1 VAAIAQQARTKRSG
15 AMASPVTTASAFV
28 KGERERA
35 STLVTE
41 GVDHGPVAAYGK
53 VVRGEVDA
61 PLPVKLVT
69 LQPLMKWIRTPI
81 PQAASG
87 AGAGIALVTSLLAVP
102 IALLLATDA
111 AAQAPLAIQIAVMGF
126 VMAVTAAVCGVLY
139 LLVLG
144 KTRQQLIHRVERW
157 SRSDKAYLMALIV
170 IVPTVGFA
178 TLTAFGIH
186 QHLLGLEGDH
196 PRTKG
201 LSFAAFTTYL
211 WHLAHAVPFL
221 DIPDTLKWKASL
233 AFREWDGGNLLILA
247 YKVALI
253 VPLLQLFTL
262 LLKRFFADQPAAT
275 SERSNTSR

>member
-1 VAAIAQQARTKRSG
+1 VAAIAQEARTKRTD
-15 AMASPVTTASAFV
+15 AMTSSVTKAV
-28 KGERERA
+28 KGERDRA

-41 GVDHGPVAAYGK
+41 GLEHGPVAAYGM

-69 LQPLMKWIRTPI
+69 LQWLMKWIRKPI
-81 PQAASG
+81 PQAG
-87 AGAGIALVTSLLAVP
+87 AGAGTGIALVTSLFVVP
-102 IALLLATDA
+102 FVLLLATDA
-111 AAQAPLAIQIAVMGF
+111 VAQTPMAIQVVAMGF
-126 VMAVTAAVCGVLY
+126 VMAVTAAVCLVLY

-144 KTRQQLIHRVERW
+144 KTRQELMHRVERW
-157 SRSDKAYLMALIV
+157 SGRDKAYLMALIV

-178 TLTAFGIH
+178 TLTAFGLH
-186 QHLLGLEGDH
+186 RHLFGLAGDH
-196 PRTKG
+196 PRTDG
-201 LSFAAFTTYL
+201 LSFAAFDTYL

-233 AFREWDGGNLLILA
+233 DFREWYGGNLLILA

-253 VPLLQLFTL
+253 VPLLQLFAL
-262 LLKRFFADQPAAT
+262 VLKRFFADQSPTT

>member
-1 VAAIAQQARTKRSG
+1 MTPSVTK
-15 AMASPVTTASAFV
+15 AV
-28 KGERERA
+28 KGERDRA

-41 GVDHGPVAAYGK
+41 GLEHGPVAAYGM

-69 LQPLMKWIRTPI
+69 LQWLMTWIRKPI
-81 PQAASG
+81 PQAGAG

-102 IALLLATDA
+102 VVLLFAADA
-111 AAQAPLAIQIAVMGF
+111 VARTPMAIQVVAMVF
-126 VMAVTAAVCGVLY
+126 VMAVTLVVCGVLY
-139 LLVLG
+139 LLVLR
-144 KTRQQLIHRVERW
+144 KTRQELIHRVERW

-170 IVPTVGFA
+170 IVPTAGFA
-178 TLTAFGIH
+178 TVTTFGPH
-186 QHLLGLEGDH
+186 EHLLGLEGDH

-201 LSFAAFTTYL
+201 LSFAALTTYL

-221 DIPDTLKWKASL
+221 DIPDTLKWKARL
-233 AFREWDGGNLLILA
+233 DFREWGLGNLLILA

-253 VPLLQLFTL
+253 VPLLQLFAL
-262 LLKRFFADQPAAT
+262 VLKRFFADQPPTT

>member
-1 VAAIAQQARTKRSG
+1 VAAIAQEARTKRSD
-15 AMASPVTTASAFV
+15 AVASSVTKAGAFV
-28 KGERERA
+28 KGERDRA

-41 GVDHGPVAAYGK
+41 GLEHGPVAAYGM
-53 VVRGEVDA
+53 VLRGEVNA

-69 LQPLMKWIRTPI
+69 LQWLMRWIRKPI
-81 PQAASG
+81 PQAG
-87 AGAGIALVTSLLAVP
+87 ADAGTAIALVTSLLVVRFV
-102 IALLLATDA
+102 LLLVTDA
-111 AAQAPLAIQIAVMGF
+111 VAQTPMAIQVVAMGF
-126 VMAVTAAVCGVLY
+126 VMAVTLTVCGVLY

-157 SRSDKAYLMALIV
+157 SRRDKAYLMALIV

-186 QHLLGLEGDH
+186 QHMFGLEGDH

-201 LSFAAFTTYL
+201 LSFAAFDTYL

-221 DIPDTLKWKASL
+221 DIPDTLEWKASL
-233 AFREWDGGNLLILA
+233 DFREWYGGNLLILA

-253 VPLLQLFTL
+253 VPLLQLFAL
-262 LLKRFFADQPAAT
+262 VLKRFFADQPPTT